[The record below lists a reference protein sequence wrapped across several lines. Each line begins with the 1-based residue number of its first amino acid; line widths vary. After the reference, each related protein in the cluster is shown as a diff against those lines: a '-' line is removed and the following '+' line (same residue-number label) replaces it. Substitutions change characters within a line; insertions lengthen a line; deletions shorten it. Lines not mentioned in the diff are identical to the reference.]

1 MKSAAASDSYLV
13 TPQWLSQHLPDNDL
27 IILDA
32 SMKKVIG
39 IEPLEYDQPEF
50 IPGSFAIDLE
60 TDLADTSSSLS
71 HAWPTHSQ
79 VVTVL
84 ERLGITPESKVVIYD
99 NQGIYGAPRAW
110 WIMRWAGLDQ
120 VFILNGGLPAWR
132 AVGLPVTPT
141 LSIPQVTSDLSSL
154 RSNPDF
160 LVSREQI
167 LNNLTSSQFRVVD
180 VRSAER
186 FRGDVAE
193 PRPGVRSGHIP
204 ASVNLPFA
212 QLLQDRAY
220 RPTTELTDLLSR
232 LAGQPLVM
240 SCGSGVTACIVLFAA
255 AEAGLTELSLYDG
268 SWAEWG
274 SDSKLPIETGMP
286 SSE

>member
-1 MKSAAASDSYLV
+1 MNTYLV
-13 TPQWLSQHLPDNDL
+13 TPQWLSQHLQDNDL

-39 IEPLEYDQPEF
+39 IEPLEYDEPAF

-60 TDLADTSSSLS
+60 TDLADTSSSLP
-71 HAWPTHSQ
+71 HAWPAHSQ
-79 VVTVL
+79 VVSVL
-84 ERLGITPESKVVIYD
+84 QRLGITTESKVVIYD

-110 WIMRWAGLDQ
+110 WMLRWAGLEK
-120 VFILNGGLPAWR
+120 VFILNGGLPAWQG
-132 AVGLPVTPT
+132 AGLPVSLA
-141 LSIPQVTSDLSSL
+141 LSIPQTTSDLSSL
-154 RSNPDF
+154 SPDPGY

-186 FRGDVAE
+186 FRGEVAE

-204 ASVNLPFA
+204 GSVNLPFG
-212 QLLQDRAY
+212 QLLKARAY
-220 RPTTELTDLLSR
+220 RPVAELKAVLSH
-232 LAGQPLVM
+232 LKGQPLVM
-240 SCGSGVTACIVLFAA
+240 SCGSGVTACILLFAA
-255 AEAGLTELSLYDG
+255 VEAGLENLSLYDG

-274 SDSKLPIETGMP
+274 SDPELPIDT
-286 SSE
+286 SDAL